1 MPLVRVEVRNE
12 YALGAPDLYRAVDK
26 EDPKEILDGVAVAG
40 LVGVLRQLG
49 DLAEFSAEVFH
60 GLQEEVMR
68 TSSRSRKLM
77 ARVQRIEASVS
88 PLEKAVLAQRSH
100 LHFAYTAGSNWRTRI
115 RCEQN
120 HFVCS
125 DVPQFIMNSYE
136 DSRAPPRLH
145 LLDRFDPGGPGSC
158 LKRYSDPTFF
168 NRASMASMA
177 SGEANNQKI
186 SKDKKGRKIKK
197 RRSWP
202 RSGEV
207 SRDASLS
214 YNSGRMR
221 FTELNIGG
229 RMSTSQTASTYDA
242 TLQSDSGEQSNRD
255 MRNGSG
261 YVERDFRPSYSVQS
275 EEQVSR
281 ESLSSPGKRHDNDFL
296 DYNFLEEKSTE
307 AYDDIQ
313 INLSQEQAGHSSSSV
328 TWDEKRESVA
338 PATKESDNDGMIEE
352 EDENRHLELFSPNL
366 DPERLVDNAVDFGTV
381 DKRDLQTCD
390 QAVTTLDSGDVHLD
404 DIESETDHFMDA
416 LNTIE
421 SECETD
427 LDCRKNQEVE
437 HYSKLEDK
445 GVDDGL
451 CELIR
456 PNLEYQSSTSESN
469 VLANSSLINGGCGH
483 NLISVSSKSPYATS
497 CSIDGVAA
505 KDEVNSISPLDKAL
519 QSSQRTEE
527 SSTPASPH
535 SVDSHESG
543 KIEKDDFHFV
553 YSLGKPLQSSQRTEE
568 SVTPGSLHS
577 VDSREIAKIEK
588 DEFLSTYPLGKPLKS
603 SERTEDSLA
612 PCSQHS
618 VDSLENHNIYAANNV
633 QSVSCT
639 ISSNFRDDRQGVPST
654 DSQKHAPE
662 ISNETSVA
670 FWTNGSLL
678 GLQPSKPP
686 DCSVLNAIPQNPIYR
701 KDGSSSSI
709 QHLIHSDKDAGKP
722 DQTESLKNME
732 EDPDMDGSTC
742 HEYEESVST
751 FRKPSWKISL
761 ADLDIK
767 LGKLGNSLYQNNAS
781 SARSSITAS
790 GNLPPANPA
799 SRPALEH
806 QGNSSSSRMFEL
818 SNKLLSTGSNK
829 KLLPG
834 GDSNSYPGG
843 YQNANAFEQKNCQS
857 VGYRTFSG
865 RSKDLFGAESP
876 RISPASSPPLG
887 HMKISFE
894 PIDGFETSKLKL
906 KFPNGNTNSESSSD
920 IFPSFQLIPE
930 VSIARHNVGSDS
942 DTDTFYRSSP
952 SLSDDCHSYQSE
964 SNSEQWEAN
973 EAPTSKDRDLY
984 DALRRISLTESVST
998 VPDNGRTTHEGI
1010 HENCGLQLPF
1020 VENGVQKSESCR
1032 SFDLQ
1037 SLDTINHS
1045 LRKELRNGTNAKD
1058 IVQPR
1063 LVPTPAP
1070 PPLPPVQWRG
1080 MIPRLD
1086 GLDDQCDTMPE
1097 GSYYAFDLM
1106 HSASTISQP
1115 KPAPFSEDQIDST
1128 NMQKTKCSSRKSN
1141 GQRETNQGKTI
1152 DEKEDFLHQIRTKSF
1167 NLRPIATAK
1176 PTVPS
1181 GASANVQ
1188 VTAILEKA
1196 NAIRQAVSSDAEDDE
1211 NWSDT

>member
-26 EDPKEILDGVAVAG
+26 EDPKDILDGVAVAG

-49 DLAEFSAEVFH
+49 DLAEFAAEVFH
-60 GLQEEVMR
+60 GLQEEVTR

-77 ARVQRIEASVS
+77 ARVQRIEAAVS

-136 DSRAPPRLH
+136 DSRGPPRLH

-168 NRASMASMA
+168 NRASMAS
-177 SGEANNQKI
+177 GEASNQKI
-186 SKDKKGRKIKK
+186 SKDKKGHKIKK

-202 RSGEV
+202 RSGKV
-207 SRDASLS
+207 SRDASFS

-242 TLQSDSGEQSNRD
+242 TLQSDFGEQSNLD
-255 MRNGSG
+255 LRNGSG
-261 YVERDFRPSYSVQS
+261 YVEGDFRPSYSVQS

-281 ESLSSPGKRHDNDFL
+281 ESLSSPGKRHGNDFL

-307 AYDDIQ
+307 AYEDIL
-313 INLSQEQAGHSSSSV
+313 INLSQEQAGRSSSSV
-328 TWDEKRESVA
+328 TWDEKRETVA
-338 PATKESDNDGMIEE
+338 PATKESDNDGKTE
-352 EDENRHLELFSPNL
+352 EDDQNGHLESFSPNL
-366 DPERLVDNAVDFGTV
+366 DPKRLRDNAIDFGTV
-381 DKRDLQTCD
+381 EKMDVQPCD
-390 QAVTTLDSGDVHLD
+390 QAVPALDSGDLHLD

-421 SECETD
+421 SECEAD
-427 LDCRKNQEVE
+427 VDCTKNQEVE

-445 GVDDGL
+445 GVDHEL
-451 CELIR
+451 C
-456 PNLEYQSSTSESN
+456 
-469 VLANSSLINGGCGH
+469 
-483 NLISVSSKSPYATS
+483 SP
-497 CSIDGVAA
+497 
-505 KDEVNSISPLDKAL
+505 
-519 QSSQRTEE
+519 Q
-527 SSTPASPH
+527 
-535 SVDSHESG
+535 SVDSRESG
-543 KIEKDDFHFV
+543 RIEKDDFNFV
-553 YSLGKPLQSSQRTEE
+553 YPLVKPLQSSQRTEGL
-568 SVTPGSLHS
+568 VTPGSLHS
-577 VDSREIAKIEK
+577 VDSRENGKIEK
-588 DEFLSTYPLGKPLKS
+588 DEFISAYPLGKPLES
-603 SERTEDSLA
+603 SQRPEDSLA
-612 PCSQHS
+612 PCGPHT
-618 VDSLENHNIYAANNV
+618 VDSPENHNIYAANNV

-639 ISSNFRDDRQGVPST
+639 VSSNFRDDRLGVPIT

-670 FWTNGSLL
+670 FWTNG
-678 GLQPSKPP
+678 
-686 DCSVLNAIPQNPIYR
+686 
-701 KDGSSSSI
+701 
-709 QHLIHSDKDAGKP
+709 KP
-722 DQTESLKNME
+722 DQTESFKNIE

-742 HEYEESVST
+742 HEYDESVSA

-799 SRPALEH
+799 SQPALEH
-806 QGNSSSSRMFEL
+806 QGNSSSSSRMFEL
-818 SNKLLSTGSNK
+818 SNKILSTGSNK

-834 GDSNSYPGG
+834 GDSNVGG
-843 YQNANAFEQKNCQS
+843 YRNANAFEQKNCQS
-857 VGYRTFSG
+857 VGFRTFSA

-876 RISPASSPPLG
+876 RFSPVSSPPLE
-887 HMKISFE
+887 HMKISFQ

-973 EAPTSKDRDLY
+973 EAPISKDR
-984 DALRRISLTESVST
+984 
-998 VPDNGRTTHEGI
+998 I
-1010 HENCGLQLPF
+1010 HDHRGLQLPF

-1037 SLDTINHS
+1037 SLDTINLS
-1045 LRKELRNGTNAKD
+1045 LQKELRNGTNAKD
-1058 IVQPR
+1058 RVQPQH
-1063 LVPTPAP
+1063 VPTPSP

-1086 GLDDQCDTMPE
+1086 GVDDRCDTMPE

-1128 NMQKTKCSSRKSN
+1128 NMQKTKQSSSRKSN
-1141 GQRETNQGKTI
+1141 GQRGANLGKTI

-1181 GASANVQ
+1181 GATANVQ

-1196 NAIRQAVSSDAEDDE
+1196 NAIRQAVGSDAEDDE

>member
-12 YALGAPDLYRAVDK
+12 YALGAPDLYRAVNK
-26 EDPKEILDGVAVAG
+26 EDPKEILEGVAVAG

-49 DLAEFSAEVFH
+49 DLAEFAAEVFH

-77 ARVQRIEASVS
+77 ARVQRIEAAVS

-125 DVPQFIMNSYE
+125 DVPLFIMNSYE
-136 DSRAPPRLH
+136 DSRGPPRLH

-168 NRASMASMA
+168 NRASMAS
-177 SGEANNQKI
+177 GEASTQKI

-214 YNSGRMR
+214 YNSGRMQ
-221 FTELNIGG
+221 FTQSNIGE
-229 RMSTSQTASTYDA
+229 RMSPSQTASTYDV
-242 TLQSDSGEQSNRD
+242 TLQSDFAEQSNLD

-261 YVERDFRPSYSVQS
+261 CVEGDFRPSYSVQS

-281 ESLSSPGKRHDNDFL
+281 ESLSSLGKRHDNDFL
-296 DYNFLEEKSTE
+296 DYNFLEEKSTD

-313 INLSQEQAGHSSSSV
+313 INLSQEQAGCSSSSV
-328 TWDEKRESVA
+328 TWDENRESFE
-338 PATKESDNDGMIEE
+338 PATKESDNDCMAE
-352 EDENRHLELFSPNL
+352 EDDQNRPLESFSPNL
-366 DPERLVDNAVDFGTV
+366 DPERLSDNAVDFGTA
-381 DKRDLQTCD
+381 DKKDVKPCD
-390 QAVTTLDSGDVHLD
+390 QAVPALDSGDVHLD

-427 LDCRKNQEVE
+427 IDCTKNQEVQ

-451 CELIR
+451 CELVR
-456 PNLEYQSSTSESN
+456 PNLECQSSSSESD

-483 NLISVSSKSPYATS
+483 NLISVSPKSPHATN

-505 KDEVNSISPLDKAL
+505 KDEFNSMSPLDKAL

-527 SSTPASPH
+527 SVSPGSPY
-535 SVDSHESG
+535 SVDSRENG
-543 KIEKDDFHFV
+543 KIEKDEFNSV
-553 YSLGKPLQSSQRTEE
+553 YPSGKPLQSSQRTEE
-568 SVTPGSLHS
+568 SVTLGSLHS
-577 VDSREIAKIEK
+577 VSAHENGKIEK
-588 DEFLSTYPLGKPLKS
+588 DEFNCLHPLGKPLQS
-603 SERTEDSLA
+603 SQRNEDLLA
-612 PCSQHS
+612 PCSPRS
-618 VDSLENHNIYAANNV
+618 VDSPENHNIHTGNNV

-639 ISSNFRDDRQGVPST
+639 VSSNFRDDRPGVPIS

-686 DCSVLNAIPQNPIYR
+686 DCSVLNATTQNPSYR
-701 KDGSSSSI
+701 NDESSPSI
-709 QHLIHSDKDAGKP
+709 QHPIHSDKDA
-722 DQTESLKNME
+722 ESFKTIE
-732 EDPDMDGSTC
+732 EDPEMDGSTC
-742 HEYEESVST
+742 HEYQESVST

-790 GNLPPANPA
+790 GNLPPVNPA
-799 SRPALEH
+799 SQPALEH
-806 QGNSSSSRMFEL
+806 QENSRSSSRMFEL

-843 YQNANAFEQKNCQS
+843 YQNANAFEQKNCRS

-876 RISPASSPPLG
+876 RFSPSSSPPLE
-887 HMKISFE
+887 HMKMSFQ

-906 KFPNGNTNSESSSD
+906 KFPNGNANSESSSD
-920 IFPSFQLIPE
+920 IIFPSFQLIPE
-930 VSIARHNVGSDS
+930 VSIARHDVGSDS

-952 SLSDDCHSYQSE
+952 SLSDDYHSNQSE

-973 EAPTSKDRDLY
+973 ASPTSKECDLY

-998 VPDNGRTTHEGI
+998 VPDNGRKTHEGI
-1010 HENCGLQLPF
+1010 HDHCGLQLPF
-1020 VENGVQKSESCR
+1020 VGNGVQKSESCR

-1037 SLDTINHS
+1037 SLDTISHS
-1045 LRKELRNGTNAKD
+1045 FRKELRNGTNTKD
-1058 IVQPR
+1058 LVQPQ
-1063 LVPTPAP
+1063 LAPTPTPAP

-1080 MIPRLD
+1080 MIPHLD
-1086 GLDDQCDTMPE
+1086 GVDDQCDTMAE
-1097 GSYYAFDLM
+1097 GSYYGFDLM

-1115 KPAPFSEDQIDST
+1115 KPAPFSEDQIDGKS
-1128 NMQKTKCSSRKSN
+1128 MQKTKSISRKSN
-1141 GQRETNQGKTI
+1141 GQREANQGKTI

-1167 NLRPIATAK
+1167 SLRPIATAK

-1196 NAIRQAVSSDAEDDE
+1196 NAIRQAVGSDAEDDE

>member
-26 EDPKEILDGVAVAG
+26 EDPKDILDGVAVAG

-49 DLAEFSAEVFH
+49 ISRMFLLKSVEYGKEMTFHFLYGAFSAEVFH
-60 GLQEEVMR
+60 GLQEEVTR

-77 ARVQRIEASVS
+77 ARVQRIEAAVS

-120 HFVCS
+120 HFVSS

-136 DSRAPPRLH
+136 DSRGPPRLH
-145 LLDRFDPGGPGSC
+145 MLDRFDPGGPGSC

-168 NRASMASMA
+168 NRASMAS
-177 SGEANNQKI
+177 GEASNQKI
-186 SKDKKGRKIKK
+186 SKDKKGHKIKK

-202 RSGEV
+202 RSGKV
-207 SRDASLS
+207 SRDASFS

-242 TLQSDSGEQSNRD
+242 TLQSDFGEQSNLDLRH
-255 MRNGSG
+255 GSG
-261 YVERDFRPSYSVQS
+261 YVEGDFRPSYSVQS

-281 ESLSSPGKRHDNDFL
+281 ESLSSPRKRHDNDFL

-307 AYDDIQ
+307 AYEDIL

-328 TWDEKRESVA
+328 TWDEKRETVA
-338 PATKESDNDGMIEE
+338 PATKESDNDGKTE
-352 EDENRHLELFSPNL
+352 EDDQNGHLESFSPNL
-366 DPERLVDNAVDFGTV
+366 DPKRLRDNAIDFGTV
-381 DKRDLQTCD
+381 DKMDVQPCD
-390 QAVTTLDSGDVHLD
+390 QAVPALDSGDVHLD
-404 DIESETDHFMDA
+404 DIESETDHFVDA

-421 SECETD
+421 SECEAD
-427 LDCRKNQEVE
+427 VDCTKNQEVE

-445 GVDDGL
+445 GVDDEL

-456 PNLEYQSSTSESN
+456 PNLEGQSSSSESD

-483 NLISVSSKSPYATS
+483 NLIAVSPKSPNATNR
-497 CSIDGVAA
+497 SIDGVAA
-505 KDEVNSISPLDKAL
+505 KDESLDKAL

-527 SSTPASPH
+527 SLTPGSPH
-535 SVDSHESG
+535 SVDSRESG
-543 KIEKDDFHFV
+543 RIGKDDFNFV
-553 YSLGKPLQSSQRTEE
+553 YPLVKPLQSSQRTEE

-577 VDSREIAKIEK
+577 VDSRENGNIEK
-588 DEFLSTYPLGKPLKS
+588 DEFISAYPLGKPLQS
-603 SERTEDSLA
+603 SQRPEDSLA
-612 PCSQHS
+612 PCGPHT
-618 VDSLENHNIYAANNV
+618 VDSPENHNIYAANNV

-639 ISSNFRDDRQGVPST
+639 VSSNFRDDGLGVPIT

-670 FWTNGSLL
+670 FWTNGNLL

-686 DCSVLNAIPQNPIYR
+686 DCSVLNASPQIPSYR
-701 KDGSSSSI
+701 KDESSSSI
-709 QHLIHSDKDAGKP
+709 QHLLHSDKDAGKP
-722 DQTESLKNME
+722 DQTESFKNIE

-742 HEYEESVST
+742 HEYDESVSA

-799 SRPALEH
+799 SQPALEH
-806 QGNSSSSRMFEL
+806 QGNSRS
-818 SNKLLSTGSNK
+818 
-829 KLLPG
+829 
-834 GDSNSYPGG
+834 G

-857 VGYRTFSG
+857 VGFRTFSG

-876 RISPASSPPLG
+876 RFSPVSSPPLE
-887 HMKISFE
+887 HMKISFQ

-984 DALRRISLTESVST
+984 DALCRISLTESVST
-998 VPDNGRTTHEGI
+998 IPDNGRTTHEGI
-1010 HENCGLQLPF
+1010 HDHRGLQLPF

-1045 LRKELRNGTNAKD
+1045 LHKELRNGTNAKD
-1058 IVQPR
+1058 RVQPQ
-1063 LVPTPAP
+1063 LVPTPSP

-1086 GLDDQCDTMPE
+1086 GVDDRCDTMPE

-1128 NMQKTKCSSRKSN
+1128 NMQKTKQSSSRKSN
-1141 GQRETNQGKTI
+1141 GQRGANLGKTI

-1181 GASANVQ
+1181 GATANVQ

-1196 NAIRQAVSSDAEDDE
+1196 NAIRQAVGSDAEDDE